1 MNIPEDIIKK
11 LRKAGHL
18 VVFSGSGVSAESGI
32 PTFRDAMTGLW
43 ENFDAEELANEK
55 AFKRDPALVWGW
67 YEWRR
72 MKVLR
77 AQPNP
82 AHLAI
87 AALAGLVPRLTLVTQ
102 NVDDLHERAG
112 NHDVIHLHGRL
123 HKPFCFA
130 CKRPYEYPA
139 GIPDEPEGGRRI
151 EPPRCR
157 CGGRIRPGV
166 VWFGESLPDIEWDV
180 ANDAAYRCDAFL
192 CIGTSSLV
200 QPAAR
205 LPHLAIQRGALV
217 IQVNPNPTSLDDS
230 ASLNLH
236 GAAGEVLPWLID
248 KVWGSAMGRAQT

>member
-1 MNIPEDIIKK
+1 MDIPIELVKK
-11 LRKAGHL
+11 LRNAKHV
-18 VVFSGSGVSAESGI
+18 VVFTGAGVSAESGI
-32 PTFRDAMTGLW
+32 PTFRDALTGLW
-43 ENFDAEELANEK
+43 ENFDAQDLANEQ

-72 MKVLR
+72 MKVMR

-87 AALAGLVPRLTLVTQ
+87 ASLTKLVQRLTLVTQ

-112 NHDVIHLHGRL
+112 SLDVQHLHGRL

-130 CKRPYEYPA
+130 CKRPYEYPP
-139 GIPDEPEGGRRI
+139 GIPNEPEGGRHV

-166 VWFGESLPDIEWDV
+166 VWFWESLPDIEWDV
-180 ANDAAYRCDAFL
+180 ANDAAYHCDAFL

-205 LPHLAIQRGALV
+205 LPFLAIQRGALT
-217 IQVNPNPTSLDDS
+217 IQVNPNPTSLDGRANLD
-230 ASLNLH
+230 LH
-236 GAAGEVLPWLID
+236 GAAGDVMPWLVN
-248 KVWGSAMGRAQT
+248 KVWGVTT